1 MNPRRMLLALVL
13 AAVVAALRPSI
24 LLSQAPDSA
33 RYRIYLTVTD
43 SVTGKTARAALGFHP
58 RATIGIDSDT
68 LRGFTDHWIE
78 SDGPSMVEYPSP
90 PLGFFEELRVN
101 NVQQKFTDNGLLFG
115 NIHPYTGPSMVDT
128 FIVTFNGDQNSV
140 GDSLYLFTHPQILTW
155 PSVLRFYADSIIL
168 RDISNNAQTLAG
180 PYVRINMT
188 TDSTFHY
195 FGDTYFNPDFSIYNV
210 DPVHKG
216 FFMYIYHPKPAP
228 GPPGPVTLVSPANGS
243 TGVALSGSL
252 QWDASPGASSYKV
265 ELDTFRTFAHT
276 ILADGLTGTSEPVSG
291 LAPNTW
297 YYWRVLVSNPY
308 GLSYFQDPPD
318 SFMTTSSSGVH
329 ETGGGRPRTFALFQN
344 YPNPFN
350 PTTSMEFAV
359 PRAADIR
366 ITVYDGLGRSIATL
380 AQGVFRQG
388 FYTATWNGA
397 NDRGSAVPSGVYY
410 ARMVAVPAAP
420 GDASGLRVQSMIR
433 MILLK

>member
-58 RATIGIDSDT
+58 KSTIGIDSDT

-101 NVQQKFTDNGLLFG
+101 NVRQKFTDNGLLFG

-228 GPPGPVTLVSPANGS
+228 GPPGPVTLVSPA
-243 TGVALSGSL
+243 TG
-252 QWDASPGASSYKV
+252 SPGV
-265 ELDTFRTFAHT
+265 
-276 ILADGLTGTSEPVSG
+276 
-291 LAPNTW
+291 
-297 YYWRVLVSNPY
+297 VLVSNPY
-308 GLSYFQDPPD
+308 CLSYFQDPPD